1 MRKYS
6 VIDIFAGAGGLSL
19 GLEQTGRFEVKA
31 AFEKNEA
38 AQKTFKFNHQGVT
51 IYPDVLDVDFK
62 ELLNRHGSFD
72 IVVGGPPC
80 QGFSNA
86 NRQHNQLINMNNRLV
101 RTYVKFVKEL
111 SPEAFLLENVKML
124 GSETHRFFSTLADTD
139 IVLTYPSYK
148 AEDVLIY
155 HGLLD
160 IPFDEL
166 LSNSSVQWPIIQ
178 ISIQESIALRMLKRK
193 HEVNKKFREALKM
206 LVDLVDAFC
215 ERVSDQS
222 LVKNAILSMK
232 NSINISSP
240 DIESVKQF
248 VEIVDALVKLE
259 DLAKNSIKIS
269 GVKREG
275 NKLYFCTHSY
285 TVIDFLRNEL
295 GESYL
300 IDNAILNSFSY
311 GVPQN
316 RERFIML
323 GVKKSHNL
331 APSFPREI
339 EERSNVYDAIGDLY
353 DLEPSFF
360 AEDVPLYLRPGCD
373 YLRLSSLRDNEY
385 IYNHVITKST
395 PKALERFASI
405 AQGKNFHSLSPELI
419 QNYAKPSRTQNS
431 IYLRLD
437 EKKPSPTVTNVRK
450 AMWIHPVKDRAI
462 SVREAAR
469 LQSFPDSFIFIG
481 TKDQQYQQVGNAVPP
496 LLAKAV
502 ATSLCE
508 CLDKAFTI

>member
-1 MRKYS
+1 
-6 VIDIFAGAGGLSL
+6 
-19 GLEQTGRFEVKA
+19 
-31 AFEKNEA
+31 
-38 AQKTFKFNHQGVT
+38 
-51 IYPDVLDVDFK
+51 
-62 ELLNRHGSFD
+62 
-72 IVVGGPPC
+72 
-80 QGFSNA
+80 
-86 NRQHNQLINMNNRLV
+86 
-101 RTYVKFVKEL
+101 
-111 SPEAFLLENVKML
+111 
-124 GSETHRFFSTLADTD
+124 
-139 IVLTYPSYK
+139 
-148 AEDVLIY
+148 
-155 HGLLD
+155 
-160 IPFDEL
+160 
-166 LSNSSVQWPIIQ
+166 
-178 ISIQESIALRMLKRK
+178 
-193 HEVNKKFREALKM
+193 
-206 LVDLVDAFC
+206 
-215 ERVSDQS
+215 
-222 LVKNAILSMK
+222 
-232 NSINISSP
+232 
-240 DIESVKQF
+240 
-248 VEIVDALVKLE
+248 LE

-300 IDNAILNSFSY
+300 IDNTILNSSNY

-323 GVKKSHNL
+323 GVKRSYKL

-353 DLEPSFF
+353 DLKPSFF
-360 AEDVPLYLRPGCD
+360 AENIPLFLQPVCENF
-373 YLRLSSLRDNEY
+373 RLASLRDNEN

-405 AQGKNFHSLSPELI
+405 AQGKNFHSLGPELI

-469 LQSFPDSFIFIG
+469 LQSFPDSFIFVG

-508 CLDKAFTI
+508 CLDKVLAV